1 LEVHAMSGSEA
12 AQAIAQAVGRVKNVR
27 TVPLV
32 RLAHE
37 DDTERA
43 VVVVRV
49 GLPPLLPLSEVATV
63 IAHVQL
69 TVARLAPSG
78 AAVHVE
84 PDVAADEATP
94 TEAIVIRALE

>member
-1 LEVHAMSGSEA
+1 MDVDGSEQRRA
-12 AQAIAQAVGRVKNVR
+12 LAEAVGRVQHVR
-27 TVPLV
+27 SVPLV
-32 RLAHE
+32 RFA
-37 DDTERA
+37 TERGTDRA

-49 GLPPLLPLSEVATV
+49 GLPPQLTLAEVDTV

-69 TVARLAPSG
+69 TAAHLAPRD

-84 PDVAADEATP
+84 PAVAADRETP

>member
-1 LEVHAMSGSEA
+1 MSGSQ
-12 AQAIAQAVGRVKNVR
+12 AQQRIAEAVGRVVNVR
-27 TVPLV
+27 SVPLV

-37 DDTERA
+37 DGTERA

-49 GLPPLLPLSEVATV
+49 GLPPLLTV
-63 IAHVQL
+63 TDLVTVVAHVQL
-69 TVARLAPSG
+69 TVARLVPPG

-84 PDVAADEATP
+84 PSVAADQATP

>member
-1 LEVHAMSGSEA
+1 MTESES
-12 AQAIAQAVGRVKNVR
+12 QRAIANAVGRVKNVR
-27 TVPLV
+27 TVTLV

-37 DDTERA
+37 DGTARA
-43 VVVVRV
+43 IAVIRV
-49 GLPPLLPLSEVATV
+49 GLPPLLPLTDVVTV

-69 TVARLAPSG
+69 TVARLMPAG

-94 TEAIVIRALE
+94 TEAIVIRAME

>member
-1 LEVHAMSGSEA
+1 MGDSES
-12 AQAIAQAVGRVKNVR
+12 QRAIANAVGRVKNVR

-37 DDTERA
+37 DGTERA
-43 VVVVRV
+43 IAVVRV
-49 GLPPLLPLSEVATV
+49 GLPPLLPLTEVVTV

-69 TVARLAPSG
+69 TVARLMPTG

-94 TEAIVIRALE
+94 TEAIVIRAME

>member
-1 LEVHAMSGSEA
+1 MDDPETK
-12 AQAIAQAVGRVKNVR
+12 QAIVRAVGRVRNVHS
-27 TVPLV
+27 VPLV
-32 RLAHE
+32 RLARE
-37 DDTERA
+37 DETGRA
-43 VVVVRV
+43 VAVVRV
-49 GLPPLLPLSEVATV
+49 GLPPLLPLTEVVMV

-69 TVARLAPSG
+69 TVARLLPQG

>member
-1 LEVHAMSGSEA
+1 MSGSEA
-12 AQAIAQAVGRVKNVR
+12 QRAIAQAVGRVKNVR

-37 DDTERA
+37 DGTERA
-43 VVVVRV
+43 VIVVRV
-49 GLPPLLPLSEVATV
+49 GLPPLLPLTEVVNAV
-63 IAHVQL
+63 AHVQL
-69 TVARLAPSG
+69 TVARLAPPG

-84 PDVAADEATP
+84 PAVAADEATP

>member
-1 LEVHAMSGSEA
+1 MVGAEA
-12 AQAIAQAVGRVKNVR
+12 QEAIAQAVGRVRNVR
-27 TVPLV
+27 SVPLV

-37 DDTERA
+37 DGTERA

-49 GLPPLLPLSEVATV
+49 GLPPQLPLGEVVTV

-69 TVARLAPSG
+69 TVARLVPQG

-84 PDVAADEATP
+84 PDVAADQATP

>member
-1 LEVHAMSGSEA
+1 MSDSDA
-12 AQAIAQAVGRVKNVR
+12 QQAIAQAVGRVRNVH

-37 DDTERA
+37 DGTERA

-49 GLPPLLPLSEVATV
+49 GLPPTLPLAEVVTV

-69 TVARLAPSG
+69 TVARLAPPG

-84 PDVAADEATP
+84 PDVAVDEATP
-94 TEAIVIRALE
+94 TEAIVIRGME

>member
-1 LEVHAMSGSEA
+1 MSDAGVRRS
-12 AQAIAQAVGRVKNVR
+12 IAQAVGRVRNVR

-32 RLAHE
+32 RFAHE
-37 DDTERA
+37 DGTERA
-43 VVVVRV
+43 VVIVRV
-49 GLPPLLPLSEVATV
+49 GLPPLLPLTEIVTV

-69 TVARLAPSG
+69 TVARLAPQG

-84 PDVAADEATP
+84 PDVAVDEATP

>member
-1 LEVHAMSGSEA
+1 MSGSA
-12 AQAIAQAVGRVKNVR
+12 AQQAIVQAVGRVKHVT

-37 DDTERA
+37 DGTDRA
-43 VVVVRV
+43 VVVVRI
-49 GLPPLLPLSEVATV
+49 GLPPTLALPEVVTV

-69 TVARLAPSG
+69 TVARLMPKG

-94 TEAIVIRALE
+94 TEAIVIRGME

>member
-1 LEVHAMSGSEA
+1 MSGSA
-12 AQAIAQAVGRVKNVR
+12 GQQGIADAVARVKNVR

-37 DDTERA
+37 DGTDRA

-49 GLPPLLPLSEVATV
+49 GLPPLLPLSEVVTV

-69 TVARLAPSG
+69 TVARLVPAG

-84 PDVAADEATP
+84 PDVAVDEATP
-94 TEAIVIRALE
+94 TEAIVIRGLE

>member
-1 LEVHAMSGSEA
+1 MSDSDV
-12 AQAIAQAVGRVKNVR
+12 QRIIAEAVGRVRNVR
-27 TVPLV
+27 SVPLV

-37 DDTERA
+37 DGTERA
-43 VVVVRV
+43 VVIVRV
-49 GLPPLLPLSEVATV
+49 GLPPMLPLTEVVTV

-69 TVARLAPSG
+69 TVARLAPPG

-84 PDVAADEATP
+84 PDVAVDEATP

>member
-1 LEVHAMSGSEA
+1 MNGSEA
-12 AQAIAQAVGRVKNVR
+12 QQRIAEAVGRVTNVH

-37 DDTERA
+37 DGTERA
-43 VVVVRV
+43 VVIVRV
-49 GLPPLLPLSEVATV
+49 GLPPLLPVTDVVTV

-69 TVARLAPSG
+69 TVARLVPQG
-78 AAVHVE
+78 TAVHVE
-84 PDVAADEATP
+84 PSVAADQATP

>member
-1 LEVHAMSGSEA
+1 MSGSET
-12 AQAIAQAVGRVKNVR
+12 AQAIAQAVGRVRNVR

-37 DDTERA
+37 DGTERA
-43 VVVVRV
+43 VVVVRI
-49 GLPPLLPLSEVATV
+49 GLPPLMPLTEVATA

-69 TVARLAPSG
+69 TVARLAPAG

>member
-1 LEVHAMSGSEA
+1 MNGSEA
-12 AQAIAQAVGRVKNVR
+12 QQRIAEAVGRVNNVH

-37 DDTERA
+37 DGTDRA
-43 VVVVRV
+43 VVVLRV
-49 GLPPLLPLSEVATV
+49 GLPPLLPLTDVVTV

-69 TVARLAPSG
+69 TVARLVPAG
-78 AAVHVE
+78 TAVHVE
-84 PDVAADEATP
+84 PDVAADQATP